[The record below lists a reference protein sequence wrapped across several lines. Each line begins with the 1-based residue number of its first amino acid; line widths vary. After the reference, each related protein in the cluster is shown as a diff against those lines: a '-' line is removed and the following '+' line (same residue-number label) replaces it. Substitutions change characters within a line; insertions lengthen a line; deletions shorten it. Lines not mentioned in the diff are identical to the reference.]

1 MFEKK
6 NAKDLSNTELK
17 LYLKTLEDSFEAKK
31 IELRAICEEMDAIE
45 KEYLGAK
52 HQLEIR
58 RSIFN

>member
-6 NAKDLSNTELK
+6 DAKELSNSELK
-17 LYLKTLEDSFEAKK
+17 IYLKTLEDSFEGKK

-45 KEYLGAK
+45 KEYLDAK

-58 RSIFN
+58 RNIFN

>member
-6 NAKDLSNTELK
+6 DAKELSNSELK
-17 LYLKTLEDSFEAKK
+17 IYLKALEDSFEGKK

-58 RSIFN
+58 RNIFN

>member
-6 NAKDLSNTELK
+6 DAKELSNSELK
-17 LYLKTLEDSFEAKK
+17 IYLKTHEDSFEAKK

-45 KEYLGAK
+45 KEYLDAK

-58 RSIFN
+58 RNIFN